1 MEESCKSKSDS
12 EMGIGRAVHVQTI
25 NTLKRQAERN
35 STVREKRK
43 KKIQSELGAR
53 RP

>member
-12 EMGIGRAVHVQTI
+12 EMGTGRVVHVQSI
-25 NTLKRQAERN
+25 NTLERQAERN

-43 KKIQSELGAR
+43 KKTAS
-53 RP
+53 